1 MVQLNH
7 LEVPKSLKE
16 IALNALKK
24 AIFHHELESG
34 TLYNERMLSK
44 QFGISRSPVR
54 EALLELSTRGLINYI
69 PRKGFKIAS
78 LNEEQTRQIWQF
90 RKMLEIGVVELLI
103 PNLTSKALDE
113 LSAAHQQCIDYPDEL
128 VLYDRKFHFCMAELA
143 ENEYLMNALKEIRD
157 LIECSWAGKIKVF
170 TERHQTATEEH
181 RLVIDALKNKDVNKA
196 KKAMADH
203 IQRGCEFAVKT
214 L

>member
-16 IALNALKK
+16 IALKALKE
-24 AIFHHELESG
+24 AIFHHELAPG

-44 QFGISRSPVR
+44 QFGISRSPIR
-54 EALLELSTRGLINYI
+54 EALLELSTRGLIKYI

-78 LNEEQTRQIWQF
+78 LNGEQTDKIWQF

-103 PNLTSKALDE
+103 PNLTSKAFDA
-113 LSAAHQQCIDYPDEL
+113 LSAAHQECIDCPDKI
-128 VLYDRKFHFCMAELA
+128 VLYDRKLHFYMAELA
-143 ENEYLMNALKEIRD
+143 ENEYLMNALEEIRD

-170 TERHQTATEEH
+170 TERYQTAIEEH
-181 RLVIDALKNKDVNKA
+181 RLVLDAFKSKDVNKA

-203 IQRGCEFAVKT
+203 IQRGYEFAVKT